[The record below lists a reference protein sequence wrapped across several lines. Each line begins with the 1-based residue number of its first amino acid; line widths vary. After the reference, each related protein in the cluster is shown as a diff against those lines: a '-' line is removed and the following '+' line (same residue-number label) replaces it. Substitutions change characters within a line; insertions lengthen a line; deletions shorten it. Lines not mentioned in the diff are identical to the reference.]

1 MAFYKFNEN
10 YAHKQAYLQL
20 SFKIQ
25 KDFYDSTEDP

>member
-25 KDFYDSTEDP
+25 KDF